1 MLEKLRLFLVVLE
14 EGSLRRAA
22 DRLRISQSA
31 ITRQSTH
38 HCRMMGSSVTLEKRP
53 NEPNSNNLLITQIK
67 WLTKI

>member
-14 EGSLRRAA
+14 EGSLRRAG

-38 HCRMMGSSVTLEKRP
+38 HCPMMGSSVTLEKRL
-53 NEPNSNNLLITQIK
+53 NEPN
-67 WLTKI
+67 